1 MNDDDD
7 DDEDAVAVVDKLPDN
22 DDNDP
27 AASAVVVSY
36 NDNSEPTVADVNVF
50 DDDAVAVTLVVV
62 FATRVDDG
70 CNTGWLFVVV
80 DVGRGVVGGGVVG
93 GGVVVVVVVVGLGV
107 VGFIVDVEATEDELA
122 DRDVEFDRGPGL
134 SDDEVAS
141 GVDVT
146 LRVSG
151 VTDDACGDDG
161 SATSRRIT

>member
-22 DDNDP
+22 DNNDP

-36 NDNSEPTVADVNVF
+36 NDNSEPTVADANVF
-50 DDDAVAVTLVVV
+50 DDDAVAVALVVV

-70 CNTGWLFVVV
+70 NTGWLFVVV

-107 VGFIVDVEATEDELA
+107 MGFIVDAEATEDELA
-122 DRDVEFDRGPGL
+122 DRDVEFDGGPGL